1 MGFSQALSGLN
12 AAASSLDVQGNN
24 IANSQTVGFK
34 SSNAQFSDVFA
45 NSKVGLGTRVSTV
58 LQDFSEGNLEATSRN
73 LDLGISGQGF
83 FRFQQAGQVVYSRNG
98 QLTMTPDGYLQ
109 NSQGARLMGF
119 GANAA
124 GDVQRGGQPEILR
137 VAADEM
143 PASATT
149 QVATTFNLDSR
160 VTDQDLRQTTLRTDS
175 ATPPATENIEYHF
188 SNNFT
193 AYDSLG
199 NPRNISVYYEKTGAN
214 NWTARMAMDGQALM
228 DNAAPPAVEEYD
240 LLFDVNGQLRAGVG
254 DVDADG
260 NIAGGIPFSSADF
273 MANEPAD
280 LNFAM
285 NIAGSTQFGNTSTT
299 SSLTQNGYTSGA
311 LIGIAIEDDG
321 TVTRNYANEQSL
333 AAGQVA
339 MANFRNPEG
348 LKPEGDNAWSATQ
361 ASGQELVGPPGTG
374 LLGTIESG
382 AIETSNVDMA
392 SELVSMI
399 VTQRA
404 YQANSQTIKTQ
415 DEVLQT
421 AINLR

>member
-34 SSNAQFSDVFA
+34 SSSAQFADVFA
-45 NSKVGLGTRVSTV
+45 NSRVGLGTRVSAV

-83 FRFQQAGQVVYSRNG
+83 FRFEQADQVVYSRNG

-109 NSQGARLMGF
+109 NAQGARIMGY

-124 GDVQRGGQPEILR
+124 GEVLGGGQPEVLQ
-137 VAADEM
+137 VASDEM

-160 VTDQDLRQTTLRTDS
+160 EVAGQGLNTAEMDDGTQV
-175 ATPPATENIEYHF
+175 PYHF

-199 NPRNISVYYEKTGAN
+199 NPRNFSVYYEKTAAN
-214 NWTARMAMDGQALM
+214 AWDAKVAMDGYYDAANDFTLSFDNNGGLTAPGTPPTINVANNNTTPLGTGPAALS
-228 DNAAPPAVEEYD
+228 
-240 LLFDVNGQLRAGVG
+240 F
-254 DVDADG
+254 
-260 NIAGGIPFSSADF
+260 
-273 MANEPAD
+273 D
-280 LNFAM
+280 LNL
-285 NIAGSTQFGNTSTT
+285 AGSTQFGNTSTT
-299 SSLTQNGYTSGA
+299 SSLTQNGFTSGT
-311 LIGIAIEDDG
+311 LVGINIENDG
-321 TVTRNYANEQSL
+321 TVVRNYSNEQSL
-333 AAGQVA
+333 AAGQIV

-348 LKPEGDNAWSATQ
+348 LNPQGDNVWSATQ

-392 SELVSMI
+392 RELVNMI

-404 YQANSQTIKTQ
+404 YQANSKTIQTQ